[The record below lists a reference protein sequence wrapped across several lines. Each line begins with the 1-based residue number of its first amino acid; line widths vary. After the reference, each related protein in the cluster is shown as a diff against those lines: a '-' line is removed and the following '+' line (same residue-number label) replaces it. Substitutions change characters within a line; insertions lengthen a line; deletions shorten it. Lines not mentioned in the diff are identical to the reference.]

1 MSTTTLIVFLWAV
14 TLATDTCGQLA
25 FKAAAIENRE
35 AKGWEHWRHM
45 LRRPWIYLG
54 ATAYI
59 VEFVAWLAFL
69 STVTLSE
76 GVLLGMAAVV
86 TVMVGGRLWFKERFT
101 RPRIIGVS
109 LVLVGVALVGL
120 GGMGA

>member
-1 MSTTTLIVFLWAV
+1 MNVVTIALLWAIN
-14 TLATDTCGQLA
+14 LATDTCGQLM

-35 AKGWEHWRHM
+35 ATGWAHWRHM
-45 LRRPWIYLG
+45 LGRPWIYLG

-59 VEFVAWLAFL
+59 AEFIAWLAFL
-69 STVTLSE
+69 STVTLAE
-76 GVLLGMAAVV
+76 GVLLGMAGIV

-109 LVLVGVALVGL
+109 LILAGVALVGA
-120 GGMGA
+120 GG